1 MLSVASLVLLVAMLA
16 LSASASS
23 SPRLSSLASSDE
35 AMSEAARQQH
45 THTFMKGLAQYGQHL
60 AESAETIFLQAS
72 SIARHRDAIRAHMA
86 SQAQANARAAG
97 EIDAGADESSQ
108 SEGEVESEAEQQAR
122 ATSPLSPGLQLQLES
137 AFASGDSLGVVTV
150 LQQAHGI
157 RLNTV
162 QAQALAEKVEETMA
176 QTMKELKEGGAS
188 ASIDRDELALH
199 LDSLIQHVETLS
211 LPPGI
216 LVAPPRI
223 EPMSQA
229 EFDSLGSSNPPA
241 WIGNDL
247 DKSNVEYD
255 LKTGSLYSYAKYSSA
270 EREIDDLL
278 AHPEKLKLEMLVKQA
293 FSRSSTDPDKVAEL
307 TESHK
312 ADWAA
317 LVQRQKDSCIATR
330 RQHLKCDLSDF
341 VNGIAKGLDALI
353 AKARADW
360 DFKEAEA
367 KKEEPL
373 DASPALSITRA
384 PTSTPEAVRDVEASI
399 RNGVDPWYDLPGRSQ
414 KDLRVKAKVVADLLD
429 PLAERCPDKCSGH
442 GQCVMDLNSSMKS
455 PSGATNVHP
464 FLCVCDHG
472 YVGDACQVKL
482 DMHLRWLLTEG
493 AAPFPKCCSVC
504 KSQREAPE
512 MFDDIPAYNNPFT
525 AFAPKCQPFPR
536 ISLYSREDGSHEMI
550 KGRRPDP
557 SCSAPLGEITRVDP
571 IVALELA
578 ADLGSAQQVLSSSLL
593 DQMAHL
599 SQSIEHVAALSDAET
614 AAHVARLHRA
624 GETLSQASRT
634 ALKASRA
641 LAQKLHLSGALDQIK
656 ASSVDL
662 SQLIADY
669 QEMPNDMEECCL
681 YCQLEKDPEG
691 FVGSQDP
698 AANAGPNAILNAD
711 PREDDA
717 LQSIHRRFAK
727 KREDRRHA
735 RMLGVAPEVEQDCC
749 VVCPYN
755 FRELERLDEAAAIRA
770 KSNYADEEEAH
781 KVFLEV
787 FAEVEGD
794 RRRRH
799 QPMPCCAAC
808 PSQFLIAHAFP
819 RGPWSKVRTL
829 ASQGL

>member
-1 MLSVASLVLLVAMLA
+1 M
-16 LSASASS
+16 SA
-23 SPRLSSLASSDE
+23 
-35 AMSEAARQQH
+35 AARQQH
-45 THTFMKGLAQYGQHL
+45 AHTFMKGLAQYGQHL

-72 SIARHRDAIRAHMA
+72 SIVQHRDAIRAHLA
-86 SQAQANARAAG
+86 SKAAAQTQAAG
-97 EIDAGADESSQ
+97 EIDAGADESAASQ
-108 SEGEVESEAEQQAR
+108 SEGEVEAEAEQEAAPR
-122 ATSPLSPGLQLQLES
+122 AAPMDAGLQMQLES
-137 AFASGDSLGVVTV
+137 AFASGDSMGVVTV

-162 QAQALAEKVEETMA
+162 QEQALAEKVEQTMA

-188 ASIDRDELALH
+188 ASIDKDELALH
-199 LDSLIQHVETLS
+199 LDSLIQHVETLT
-211 LPPGI
+211 LPPGVQVSAPRI
-216 LVAPPRI
+216 DPMTPSEFAALSSQAPP
-223 EPMSQA
+223 E
-229 EFDSLGSSNPPA
+229 
-241 WIGNDL
+241 WIGRDL
-247 DKSNVEYD
+247 EKSNVEYD
-255 LKTGSLYSYAKYSSA
+255 LKTGSLYSFAKYSSA
-270 EREIDDLL
+270 EHEIDDLL

-293 FSRSSTDPDKVAEL
+293 FSRSSTDPAKVAEM
-307 TESHK
+307 TAAHK
-312 ADWAA
+312 KDWAA
-317 LVQRQKDSCIATR
+317 LVQSEKNSCIITR
-330 RQHLKCDLSDF
+330 RQGLKCDLTDF
-341 VNGIAKGLDALI
+341 INGIANGLDALI
-353 AKARADW
+353 VKARAEW
-360 DFKEAEA
+360 DAKEAA
-367 KKEEPL
+367 ALIPPKDEPL
-373 DASPALSITRA
+373 SASPGLSITRS

-414 KDLRVKAKVVADLLD
+414 KDLRVKQKVVADLLD

-442 GQCVMDLNSSMKS
+442 GQCIMDLNSSMKS

-464 FLCVCDHG
+464 FLCVCDRG

-536 ISLYSREDGSHEMI
+536 ISLYSREDGTHEMI

-578 ADLGSAQQVLSSSLL
+578 ADLGSAQQILSSSLL
-593 DQMAHL
+593 EEMSHL
-599 SQSIEHVAALSDAET
+599 SQRMEHVAALSDAET

-641 LAQKLHLSGALDQIK
+641 LAKKLHLSGALDSVK
-656 ASSVDL
+656 SSSVDL
-662 SQLIADY
+662 SQLIKDY
-669 QEMPNDMEECCL
+669 QEMPNEMEECCL
-681 YCQLEKDPEG
+681 YCQQDQDPDT
-691 FVGSQDP
+691 FVGSSDP
-698 AANAGPNAILNAD
+698 AATSAGPNAILSAD

-727 KREDRRHA
+727 KRADRRHA
-735 RMLGVAPEVEQDCC
+735 RMLGVKPEVEQDCC

-770 KSNYADEEEAH
+770 KSNYDADAEEAH
-781 KVFLEV
+781 RVFLEV

-799 QPMPCCAAC
+799 EPMPCCAAC